1 MEHKTLLSSSDVFS
15 MLRAHELQPRL
26 ELQSSGTSLCTAAV
40 DWANCGCG
48 ILNCC
53 PYVTGYTLLACA

>member
-1 MEHKTLLSSSDVFS
+1 MENKKLLDSGDIFS

-26 ELQSSGTSLCTAAV
+26 ELQSSGSTICTVAV

-53 PYVTGYTLLACA
+53 PYGTGFTVLSCP